1 MTAMTHQI
9 LGLFAETPLH
19 AGGSSKDGLID
30 LPIQREIHS
39 GWPCVFGSSMKGAL
53 RARADQLGVDDDLKV
68 TAFGP
73 DTLNAADHAG
83 ALLVGDARLLLLP
96 VRSLTGHF
104 RMVTCPAL
112 LRRFVADRARAGL
125 PGPIP
130 PFPEVEQ
137 GTVQVNTPQKN
148 GDIFLEEFCFTPQ
161 PWSAVDEWVELLI
174 ALVAPVP
181 GLAIKEVRQS
191 LVEQLT
197 VVDDDSFSHF
207 CRSAIPVLPHVRI
220 NSQTK
225 TVDGGA
231 LWHEESLPPD
241 TLLYCVVAAQPPRSA
256 RHRDTMTSAELLG
269 QTCDALF
276 TGGPYLQVGGN
287 ETTGMGWCRVAC
299 VAAELPGVNGE

>member
-1 MTAMTHQI
+1 MTATTHLI
-9 LGLFAETPLH
+9 FGLFTETPLH
-19 AGGSSKDGLID
+19 AGGGSKDGLID

-39 GWPCVFGSSMKGAL
+39 GWPCVFGSAMKGAL

-73 DTLNAADHAG
+73 DTLNASDHAG

-125 PGPIP
+125 TGPIP
-130 PFPEVEQ
+130 AIPEVEQ
-137 GTVQVNTPQKN
+137 GSVQVKNPQGK

-161 PWSAVDEWVELLI
+161 PWSTADEWVELLL

-181 GLAIKEVRQS
+181 GLEEKDVRETLAS
-191 LVEQLT
+191 QLT

-225 TVDGGA
+225 TVEGGG

-241 TLLYCVVAAQPPRSA
+241 TLLYCVVAAQPPRSK
-256 RHRDTMTSAELLG
+256 RYHDMNSAKLLE
-269 QTCDALF
+269 QACEALF
-276 TGGPYLQVGGN
+276 ASGPYLQVGGN
-287 ETTGMGWCRVAC
+287 ETTGMGWCRVAR
-299 VAAELPGVNGE
+299 VAAELPGGEQ

>member
-9 LGLFAETPLH
+9 FGLFAETPLH
-19 AGGSSKDGLID
+19 AGGGSKDGVID

-39 GWPCVFGSSMKGAL
+39 GWPCVYGSSMKGAL
-53 RARADQLGVDDDLKV
+53 RARADQLGVDGDLKT

-73 DTLNAADHAG
+73 DTLNASDHAG

-125 PGPIP
+125 SGPVPVIP
-130 PFPEVEQ
+130 QVEQ
-137 GTVQVNTPQKN
+137 GTLLVKSAQGS

-161 PWSAVDEWVELLI
+161 QWSAADEWVELLL

-181 GLAIKEVRQS
+181 GLEEKELRQS
-191 LVEQLT
+191 LAEQLT

-220 NSQTK
+220 NSETK

-241 TLLYCVVAAQPPRSA
+241 TLLYCVVAAQPPRSEK
-256 RHRDTMTSAELLG
+256 HKGMSSSELLE
-269 QTCDALF
+269 QTCGALF
-276 TGGPYLQVGGN
+276 DGGPYLQVGGN
-287 ETTGMGWCRVAC
+287 ETTGMGWCRVAR
-299 VAAELPGVNGE
+299 VSAKVSGGEQ